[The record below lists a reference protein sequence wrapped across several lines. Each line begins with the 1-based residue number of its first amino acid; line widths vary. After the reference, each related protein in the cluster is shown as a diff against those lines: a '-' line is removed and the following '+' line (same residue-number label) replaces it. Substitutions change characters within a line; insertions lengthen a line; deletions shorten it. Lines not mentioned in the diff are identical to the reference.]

1 MVTHAGAPY
10 ALLWI
15 AVIGARIFF
24 ASGSQHML
32 GAALGHWLMT
42 NQIGVNA
49 LIDSLIFLSVAMM
62 LARTGTLAVRAP
74 GHDAAGGPDGR
85 PGAQRPVRPEA
96 ARVCRMR
103 IGCAPGVLA

>member
-32 GAALGHWLMT
+32 GAPLGHWLMT

-62 LARTGTLAVRAP
+62 LARTGTLAVRARRVTT
-74 GHDAAGGPDGR
+74 HQAAQLA
-85 PGAQRPVRPEA
+85 AQPRAGSLTTVR
-96 ARVCRMR
+96 
-103 IGCAPGVLA
+103 

>member
-32 GAALGHWLMT
+32 GAPLGHWLMT

-62 LARTGTLAVRAP
+62 LARTGTLAVRARRVTTP
-74 GHDAAGGPDGR
+74 QADRMAV
-85 PGAQRPVRPEA
+85 PVPS
-96 ARVCRMR
+96 AR
-103 IGCAPGVLA
+103 